1 MIQKKLQ
8 PSSEYNQYD
17 MDGDG
22 VVDDKELA
30 AVKEIKEFNMK
41 EEKQDVQKRMAW
53 VAIIAML
60 LSVTFMFT
68 PVVPIERVNALA
80 DLIGLFFIS
89 CAGIAG
95 AFMGTSAWMN
105 KRK

>member
-22 VVDDKELA
+22 VVDDEELA

-60 LSVTFMFT
+60 LSVIFMFT

-95 AFMGTSAWMN
+95 AFMGT
-105 KRK
+105 